1 MKRQLVRN
9 TYKFEKKAPGR
20 LSENLNI
27 MGLTLS
33 SPSVTVFGRIA
44 VHNSAAEL
52 IAGRADANENNMGL
66 TTWKGA
72 KVRRVDITVAKN
84 YLTEKE
90 LKSLNRIVT
99 MYLDYAEEQ
108 AGNINCPVFVQ
119 EMADSVCRIELES
132 LYHSVSLVLKNGV
145 GACECANVSV

>member
-1 MKRQLVRN
+1 
-9 TYKFEKKAPGR
+9 
-20 LSENLNI
+20 
-27 MGLTLS
+27 
-33 SPSVTVFGRIA
+33 
-44 VHNSAAEL
+44 
-52 IAGRADANENNMGL
+52 MGL

-99 MYLDYAEEQ
+99 MYLDYAKEQ

-132 LYHSVSLVLKNGV
+132 LYHSVSLVLTTNNLTDLNFHTILMTSFRFRCFSHRKK
-145 GACECANVSV
+145 